1 MNLTNVQSFTRK
13 LQAALEKFYS
23 KVCSSAY
30 FPGTAVCSKTPDETI
45 ETVGYGSYF
54 GLLPFHVEMLV
65 EIYIS
70 ESTCGSLETR
80 NEFLL
85 RSK

>member
-30 FPGTAVCSKTPDETI
+30 VPGTAVCNKTPEETI
-45 ETVGYGSYF
+45 ETAGSGSF
-54 GLLPFHVEMLV
+54 LV
-65 EIYIS
+65 H
-70 ESTCGSLETR
+70 
-80 NEFLL
+80 FLFKW
-85 RSK
+85 RCW